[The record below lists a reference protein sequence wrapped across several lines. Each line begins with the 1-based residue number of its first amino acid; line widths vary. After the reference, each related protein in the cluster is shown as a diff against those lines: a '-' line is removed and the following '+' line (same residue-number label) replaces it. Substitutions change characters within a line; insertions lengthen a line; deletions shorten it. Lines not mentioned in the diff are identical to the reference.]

1 VGDILPSDPRD
12 ELRQTFD
19 TAAERYDRARPGY
32 PSQLFDDLVTVC
44 GLEPGARVLEV
55 GCGTGQATVPLAERG
70 FSIVAVE
77 LGPSLAAV
85 ARRNLARF
93 PSVEVVVA
101 AFEDWPLPA
110 EPFDAVVCATAFH
123 WLDPAVRLT
132 KVAAALRPGGSLAII
147 STEHVAGGTAPFF
160 VDVQDCYERWDPA
173 TPPGLRLQPAD
184 KIPHASAELEDSGRF
199 DLLAERRYERDL
211 TYSTQTYL
219 DVLLT
224 YSGHL
229 ALAAE
234 LRAGLLECIAT
245 LIDSRYGGTIRKRY
259 LNELTVV
266 RVTERP

>member
-1 VGDILPSDPRD
+1 VDGIPPGEPRD

-32 PSQLFDDLVTVC
+32 PPQLFDDLAAIC
-44 GLEPGARVLEV
+44 GLEPGARVLEI

-70 FSIVAVE
+70 FRIVAVE
-77 LGPSLAAV
+77 LGSSLAEV

-110 EPFDAVVCATAFH
+110 EPFDLVLCATAFH
-123 WLDPAVRLT
+123 WLDPAVRLE
-132 KVAAALRPGGSLAII
+132 KAANALRPGGSLAVI
-147 STEHVAGGTAPFF
+147 STEHIAGGTAPFF
-160 VDVQDCYERWDPA
+160 VDVQACYERWDPA

-184 KIPHASAELEDSGRF
+184 EIPHASAELERSGSF
-199 DLLAERRYERDL
+199 ATIAERRYERDL
-211 TYSTQTYL
+211 PYSTRTYL

-229 ALAAE
+229 ALRAD
-234 LRAGLLECIAT
+234 LRAGLLECIVT
-245 LIDSRYGGTIRKRY
+245 LIDTRYGGSIRKRY
-259 LNELTVV
+259 LNELTVA
-266 RVTERP
+266 RIAERP